1 MNKGKK
7 NEKTNVSEEEL
18 AQIKEKLYSD
28 RHIRRKK
35 VYMMNI
41 TPNEKTN
48 IIELLATIVLLVN
61 TFILIIFQNTITY
74 EKVTLFE
81 ITPKSSYL
89 TIMQHNPIFGIIYMT
104 CGVILL
110 ICAIDRLIKYT
121 KSKSRIL

>member
-1 MNKGKK
+1 M
-7 NEKTNVSEEEL
+7 SEF
-18 AQIKEKLYSD
+18 IKRQDAINAVMQNYCYESD
-28 RHIRRKK
+28 RQIRRKK

-48 IIELLATIVLLVN
+48 ISMCQIIELLATIVLLVN

-89 TIMQHNPIFGIIYMT
+89 TIIQHNPIFTIVFMT

-110 ICAIDRLIKYT
+110 ICAIDRLIKY
-121 KSKSRIL
+121 KKVN